1 MSILLARWRELPY
14 HQPTLNR
21 QSVPMSQPDDHE
33 NANLQKIT
41 LFGRTFALPR
51 SRLAR
56 ISAGIALIIGGILGF
71 LPVLGFWMVPL
82 GVIVLSHDIPAVRR
96 FRRKFW
102 VEFNRWRARRRDEN
116 K

>member
-1 MSILLARWRELPY
+1 M
-14 HQPTLNR
+14 T
-21 QSVPMSQPDDHE
+21 QPDDT
-33 NANLQKIT
+33 NAANLQQIK
-41 LFGRTFALPR
+41 LFGRTFVLPR

-56 ISAGIALIIGGILGF
+56 IGVGVALIFGGILGF

-82 GVIVLSHDIPAVRR
+82 GVLVLSQDIPAVRR

-102 VEFNRWRARRRDEN
+102 VRISRWWSRRRNEN

>member
-1 MSILLARWRELPY
+1 M
-14 HQPTLNR
+14 T
-21 QSVPMSQPDDHE
+21 QPDDTDHS
-33 NANLQKIT
+33 NLKQIN

-56 ISAGIALIIGGILGF
+56 IAVGVAFIFGGILGF

-82 GVIVLSHDIPAVRR
+82 GIIILSHDIPAVRR
-96 FRRKFW
+96 FRRKYW
-102 VEFNRWRARRRDEN
+102 VRFSRWWARQRHEN